1 MVFVPASDNRWVDEN
16 YARLAELVQ
25 NYDPYLELRWIPP
38 EHRTKDDKKPYV
50 IIDTRIEHP
59 VLFAD
64 ELEKPHE
71 ILARVMQADNKH
83 GSVLDR
89 LELRNTALEMFRLQ
103 EQNDRLAEASEQALF
118 MVKSPIN
125 YLKMN
130 GKKWD
135 DQRRVIS

>member
-50 IIDTRIEHP
+50 IIDTRIEKP

-64 ELEKPHE
+64 ELEQPHE
-71 ILARVMQADNKH
+71 ILARVMEADNKY
-83 GSVLDR
+83 GNVLDR

-103 EQNDRLAEASEQALF
+103 EHNEKLAEASDKALF

-125 YLKMN
+125 FLKMD